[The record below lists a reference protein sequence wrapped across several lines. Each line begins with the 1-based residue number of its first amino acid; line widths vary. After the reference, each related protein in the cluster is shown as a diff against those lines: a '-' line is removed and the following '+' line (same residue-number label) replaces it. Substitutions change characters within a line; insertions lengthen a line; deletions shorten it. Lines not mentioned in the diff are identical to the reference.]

1 MPKDPT
7 SKGSVTVSRDKE
19 QLTRRQRVTFWL
31 LLVAMVGGFMWFSA
45 LAARVQEPWIVPESV
60 RP

>member
-1 MPKDPT
+1 VKPM
-7 SKGSVTVSRDKE
+7 S
-19 QLTRRQRVTFWL
+19 RRQRITFWL
-31 LLVAMVGGFMWFSA
+31 LLVAMVSGFMWFSA